1 MFSNNVKKIFD
12 EIKADKEN
20 EDFTKAGIDP
30 LFSAPESAKVIIVG
44 QAPGIKA
51 QEAKKYWFD
60 RSGDR
65 LREWECI
72 KRHFMI
78 RIFLRL
84 YRWIFIT
91 PVKAKAVICR
101 QEKILLL
108 NGIPY
113 F

>member
-12 EIKADKEN
+12 KIKADKEN

-65 LREWECI
+65 LREWMGVD
-72 KRHFMI
+72 KKT
-78 RIFLRL
+78 FLRL